1 MNPIGWCT
9 NTINPLNPDTPFYP
23 GVSGGMTMTQ
33 GEKPCQ
39 TMTIMYDDR
48 TIDTSKP
55 LIDPGTGFAIAM
67 ILMALSMM
75 LSFLSSQLR

>member
-1 MNPIGWCT
+1 
-9 NTINPLNPDTPFYP
+9 
-23 GVSGGMTMTQ
+23 MTQ
-33 GEKPCQ
+33 GEKACQ

-67 ILMALSMM
+67 FLMALSMM
-75 LSFLSSQLR
+75 LMLLSSQLR